1 MKDLQ
6 KKLRVALVQATP
18 VMFNKDATI
27 DKVCAQ
33 IREAGETGAEPVS
46 YTHLL

>member
-18 VMFNKDATI
+18 VMFDKEATI
-27 DKVCAQ
+27 DKV
-33 IREAGETGAEPVS
+33 
-46 YTHLL
+46 